1 MQTLFINTKKGSV
14 SLEYILILCGI
25 IAISGTLIGTSINL
39 YHKNMETI
47 DNKNIKQTAQKMQE
61 IIDLF
66 ELQPNGRMEIQIKPI
81 TEWKIE
87 QIDSRQIMLSNN
99 IKTFYIISTTKII
112 IPQIHTNQEGK
123 IILEKQNDYIN
134 IYFQKKD

>member
-87 QIDSRQIMLSNN
+87 QINSRQIMLSNN
-99 IKTFYIISTTKII
+99 IKTFYIISTTK
-112 IPQIHTNQEGK
+112 
-123 IILEKQNDYIN
+123 
-134 IYFQKKD
+134 

>member
-39 YHKNMETI
+39 YHKNMEAI